1 MSLLLSSSP
10 WTNDDT
16 SKKRTSTMRKTIK
29 SKPAVMDSAD
39 DVYTN
44 TVSDVNIYSST
55 EKEYRNMQ
63 PPTIEE
69 TQQSMQERNNR
80 VNDLLQ
86 RITTVESA
94 TDTKMGA
101 FTPIGNPEINVKK
114 DAGDNTQNIDYILPK
129 ITYPARDDPRRVGNY
144 MANDMGNTPGHS
156 NYKMSY
162 EKPALFSKP
171 VQQPAQVG
179 VHDNQLLEKIN
190 YMIHLLE
197 EEQLEKTNHI
207 TEEFILYTFLG
218 VFIIFI
224 VDGFSRSG
232 KYVR

>member
-1 MSLLLSSSP
+1 
-10 WTNDDT
+10 
-16 SKKRTSTMRKTIK
+16 MRKTIK
-29 SKPAVMDSAD
+29 SKPAVMDSVD

-44 TVSDVNIYSST
+44 TVSDVNAYSST
-55 EKEYRNMQ
+55 EKEYKNMQ

-69 TQQSMQERNNR
+69 TQQSMQDRNNR

-86 RITTVESA
+86 KITTVESA
-94 TDTKMGA
+94 ADSKMGT

-114 DAGDNTQNIDYILPK
+114 DAGDNTQNIDYNLPK
-129 ITYPARDDPRRVGNY
+129 ITYPVRDDPRKVGNY
-144 MANDMGNTPGHS
+144 MANDMGNAPSHS
-156 NYKMSY
+156 NYKTSY
-162 EKPALFSKP
+162 EKPALFTKP
-171 VQQPAQVG
+171 APQPAQMG

-197 EEQLEKTNHI
+197 EEQMEKTNHI